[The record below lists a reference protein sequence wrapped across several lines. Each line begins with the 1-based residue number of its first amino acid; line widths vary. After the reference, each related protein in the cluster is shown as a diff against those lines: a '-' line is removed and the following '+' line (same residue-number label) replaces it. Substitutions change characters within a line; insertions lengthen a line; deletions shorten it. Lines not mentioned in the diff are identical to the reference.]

1 MADNAPIS
9 GNKFDMTME
18 NGDQQAVD
26 NSLTVRSL
34 ITGIVPGNENI

>member
-1 MADNAPIS
+1 MADNAQIS
-9 GNKFDMTME
+9 GNIFDMTMVI
-18 NGDQQAVD
+18 GDQQAAD